1 MYSFATRGNQMM
13 QSTKYIWQNGEFVL
27 WEDAKI
33 HVLSHTLHY
42 GGGVFEGIRCYET
55 AKGSAIF
62 RLSEHLD
69 RLFYSA
75 KALGMAIPFPKER
88 VTEII
93 KELIIKN
100 NVSSAYIR
108 PLVIYGYDKMG
119 VNPVGNPV
127 ELIISCWPWDKY
139 LPQES
144 IAVKISKYIRIHPE
158 STVVDAKICGHY
170 VNSILASLEIQ
181 GTHYHEA
188 LLLDC
193 NGYIAEGVGEN
204 FFIVKDGII
213 YTPQLGYILNG
224 ITRDTVIQLAKAF
237 GYKVTEGNISIEE
250 AYQADEAFFTGTAV
264 EVTAIQSINDNPI
277 GNGQVGPITSQLKTA
292 FYDLVHG
299 RSERFN
305 EFLTYV

>member
-1 MYSFATRGNQMM
+1 ML

-33 HVLSHTLHY
+33 HVLTHTLHY

-55 AKGSAIF
+55 ANGPAIF
-62 RLSEHLD
+62 RLNEHLD

-75 KALGMAIPFPKER
+75 NALGMTISYSKDKVAD
-88 VTEII
+88 II
-93 KELIIKN
+93 KQLIIKN

-108 PLVIYGYDKMG
+108 PLVIYGYNKMG
-119 VNPVGNPV
+119 VNPLGNPV
-127 ELIISCWPWDKY
+127 ELIIACWPWDKY
-139 LPQES
+139 LPHES

-158 STVVDAKICGHY
+158 STVVDAKISGHY
-170 VNSILASLEIQ
+170 VNSILASLEVQ

-193 NGYIAEGVGEN
+193 NGNIAEGVGEN
-204 FFIVKDGII
+204 FFIVREGII

-224 ITRDTVIQLAKAF
+224 ITRDTVIQLARSF
-237 GYKVTEGNISIEE
+237 GYKVIEETISVEE

-264 EVTAIQSINDNPI
+264 EVTAIHSINDHPI
-277 GNGQVGPITSQLKTA
+277 GNGQVGQITSQLKTA
-292 FYDLVHG
+292 FYDLVQG
-299 RSERFN
+299 RSKRFS